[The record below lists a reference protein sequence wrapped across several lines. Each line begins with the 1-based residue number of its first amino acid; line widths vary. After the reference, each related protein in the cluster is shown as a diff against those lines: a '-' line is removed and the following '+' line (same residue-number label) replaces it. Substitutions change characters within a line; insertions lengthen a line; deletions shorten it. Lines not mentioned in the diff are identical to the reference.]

1 MLGQKQ
7 AWKLC
12 CKLIKIFWKSEKTA
26 FQTAGDFKGI
36 NPVFFEKAA
45 SAGAAGTCCLSTK
58 PAFTG
63 GFFGELLGSAIKTA
77 SNPFRTDN
85 KSYFSGTIMNKSVM
99 KSAILVNLVCL
110 MFLAGCVTQNE
121 VRSLDTRLN
130 QLEVRNAE
138 ARRSSE
144 ALKSDLEVR
153 QEDEQALR
161 QLSASLRAKVGALN
175 EEIRALN
182 GRIEE
187 LEHRLNRQNQKAAD
201 GVKVEE
207 GQIEKLAKSTK
218 ANDERIYQI
227 EQYLNFEPSA
237 QKAPPKNSSE
247 KTVAKIIPS
256 DQAKKEP
263 GEDEI
268 YRMAKQAFDQGDSD
282 VARKKFQELI
292 EKFPKSER
300 ADNAQFWIGEIYY
313 REKWYEKAILEY
325 QKVIE
330 NYPTGNKVPASLLK
344 QGLAFLNLG
353 DKTNSRLI
361 LEELIKK
368 HPKSNEAKIAK
379 DKVKSLK

>member
-1 MLGQKQ
+1 V
-7 AWKLC
+7 C
-12 CKLIKIFWKSEKTA
+12 F
-26 FQTAGDFKGI
+26 DR
-36 NPVFFEKAA
+36 AA

-63 GFFGELLGSAIKTA
+63 GFFGEL
-77 SNPFRTDN
+77 R
-85 KSYFSGTIMNKSVM
+85 GTIMNKSLMIAAV
-99 KSAILVNLVCL
+99 LVNLVGIML
-110 MFLAGCVTQNE
+110 LAGCATPNE
-121 VRSLDTRLN
+121 VKSLDTRLN
-130 QLEVRNAE
+130 ELEIRNAE
-138 ARRSSE
+138 TRKSSE

-153 QEDEQALR
+153 EEDEQALR
-161 QLSASLRAKVGALN
+161 HQSASLRAKVEALN
-175 EEIRALN
+175 EEIRALI

-187 LEHRLNRQNQKAAD
+187 LEHRLNRQKQKASEGIKA
-201 GVKVEE
+201 EE

-218 ANDERIYQI
+218 TNDERIYQI

-237 QKAPPKNSSE
+237 QKAPAKKPTE
-247 KTVAKIIPS
+247 KTAAKIIPAGQTKDEIS
-256 DQAKKEP
+256 
-263 GEDEI
+263 EDAI

-282 VARKKFQELI
+282 AARKKFQELI

-330 NYPTGNKVPASLLK
+330 NYPKGNKVPASLLK